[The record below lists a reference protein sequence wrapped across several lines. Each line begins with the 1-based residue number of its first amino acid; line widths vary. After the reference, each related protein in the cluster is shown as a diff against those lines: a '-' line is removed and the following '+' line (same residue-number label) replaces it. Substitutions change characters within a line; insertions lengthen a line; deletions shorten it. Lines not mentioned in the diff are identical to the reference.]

1 MPNIKSAKK
10 RVITS
15 AKREKNNTVVTSSM
29 KTAIKNCE
37 KAINTND
44 KNAAEDALKVAI
56 KRIDK
61 AAASGLVHKN
71 KAAREKSRL
80 TKKKNAMEA

>member
-15 AKREKNNTVVTSSM
+15 AKRKEQNNVVESSM
-29 KTAIKNCE
+29 KTAMKKFE
-37 KAINTND
+37 KAVKAND
-44 KNAAEDALKVAI
+44 KEQAEVELNTAV

-61 AAASGLVHKN
+61 AVSSGLVHKN
-71 KAAREKSRL
+71 KAAREKSKL
-80 TKKKNAMEA
+80 MKKKNEME

>member
-15 AKREKNNTVVTSSM
+15 AKKEVNNTVVTSSM
-29 KTAIKNCE
+29 RTAIKKCE
-37 KAINTND
+37 KAINTGD
-44 KNAAEDALKVAI
+44 KALAEETLKTAT

-61 AAASGLVHKN
+61 AVSSGLVHKI
-71 KAAREKSRL
+71 KLLEK
-80 TKKKNAMEA
+80 NQD

>member
-15 AKREKNNTVVTSSM
+15 AKRKEQNNVVESSM
-29 KTAIKNCE
+29 KTG
-37 KAINTND
+37 ND
-44 KNAAEDALKVAI
+44 KEQAEVELNTAV

-61 AAASGLVHKN
+61 AVSSGLVHKN

-80 TKKKNAMEA
+80 MKKKNEME

>member
-15 AKREKNNTVVTSSM
+15 KKKSERNTVGTSSM
-29 KTAIKNCE
+29 KTAIKKCNI
-37 KAINTND
+37 AIAAND
-44 KNAAEDALKVAI
+44 KEATETTLSTAI

-61 AAASGLVHKN
+61 AVSSGLIHKN
-71 KAAREKSRL
+71 KAAREKSKL
-80 TKKKNAMEA
+80 MKKKNEME

>member
-15 AKREKNNTVVTSSM
+15 AKRKEQNNIVESSM
-29 KTAIKNCE
+29 KTAMKKFE
-37 KAINTND
+37 KAVKAND
-44 KNAAEDALKVAI
+44 KEQAEVELNTAV

-61 AAASGLVHKN
+61 AVSSGLVHKN

-80 TKKKNAMEA
+80 MKKKNEME

>member
-15 AKREKNNTVVTSSM
+15 AKRKEQNNVVESSM
-29 KTAIKNCE
+29 KTAMKKFE
-37 KAINTND
+37 KAVKAND
-44 KNAAEDALKVAI
+44 KEQAEVELNTAV

-61 AAASGLVHKN
+61 AVSSGLVHKN

-80 TKKKNAMEA
+80 MKNEME

>member
-15 AKREKNNTVVTSSM
+15 RSNKVANNDYRSSM
-29 KTAIKNCE
+29 RTAIKACD
-37 KAINTND
+37 KMIHD
-44 KNAAEDALKVAI
+44 KNKDEAIKALNLAT

-61 AAASGLVHKN
+61 ALAKGVIKKN
-71 KAAREKSRL
+71 TAARYKSRL
-80 TKKKNAMEA
+80 ALQVNGLK